1 METVSNS
8 AMEVIDSRWDERF
21 LGVGAAK
28 GAATKVRVAIGEF
41 NDGSPVTLPVMV
53 VRGMQEGP
61 TVYLQAGLH
70 GDENTG
76 IVICQKFLRELDPKS
91 LSGTVVAVPVANV
104 PAHLS
109 RTRGFLHEE
118 RWLIDANRIFP
129 GNRHGLLSER
139 IASVLLD
146 SFVCAADLTI
156 DFHSALDGC
165 DILPFVYLG
174 SEASIPFAEAFGTEL
189 RYVRGKTLGT
199 SDMSRSVDRQAQE
212 RGAVMF
218 SAEMGESRRVSWHYV
233 EAGVQ
238 GIRNVLAKMGM
249 LDCPVTA
256 AVDPRRF
263 DRIVPVHSAR
273 GGGLKTLVDLGDRV
287 TEGQDMALV
296 YDIFG
301 SLRDTVKAP
310 TSGLVLRIMRLGN
323 IGTGAEIAWIASA

>member
-1 METVSNS
+1 MDLVEPK
-8 AMEVIDSRWDERF
+8 WDERF
-21 LGVGAAK
+21 LGVSAEK
-28 GAATKVRVAIGEF
+28 GEVTRARVVIGDF
-41 NDGSPVTLPVMV
+41 SDGSPVTLPVV
-53 VRGMQEGP
+53 VARGRKDGP

-76 IVICQKFLRELDPKS
+76 IVICQEFLRGLETER
-91 LSGTVVAVPVANV
+91 LSGTVVAVPIANV

-129 GNRHGLLSER
+129 GNRNGLLSER
-139 IASVLLD
+139 IAATLLD
-146 SFVCAADLTI
+146 SFVCKADLTI

-174 SEASIPFAEAFGTEL
+174 SEASIPYAEAFGTEL

-199 SDMSRSVDRQAQE
+199 SDMSRSIDRQAQE

-218 SAEMGESRRVSWHYV
+218 SAEMGESRRVSWQHI
-233 EAGVQ
+233 ELGVQ
-238 GIRNVLAKMGM
+238 GIRNVLVKKGM
-249 LDCPVTA
+249 LEGDVTVA
-256 AVDPRRF
+256 SNPRRF
-263 DRIVPVHSAR
+263 DKIVPVHSTC
-273 GGGLKTLVDLGDRV
+273 GGGLKTVVTLGDEVR
-287 TEGQDMALV
+287 EGQDIAKV

-310 TSGLVLRIMRLGN
+310 TAGLILRIMRLGN
-323 IGTGAEIAWIASA
+323 IATGAEVAWVAKV